1 MQPVVEFADHFDGEA
16 AAAGE
21 DFGDAAA
28 GAEYGFQVFAG
39 QALLFHA
46 EEDGVDGV
54 GEVDWKILLLV
65 FFDEGGE
72 DVELV
77 AFRGAFGGTPQNG
90 ERLHGVFV
98 VGLGVD
104 GF

>member
-1 MQPVVEFADHFDGEA
+1 MEGADHFDGQA
-16 AAAGE
+16 AAAAE

-28 GAEYGFQVFAG
+28 GAEDGFQVFAG

-54 GEVDWKILLLV
+54 GEVDWKILLFV

-77 AFRGAFGGTPQNG
+77 AFGCVFGGVPEGGDGLQ
-90 ERLHGVFV
+90 RVFV
-98 VGLGVD
+98 VCFGVD
-104 GF
+104 EF